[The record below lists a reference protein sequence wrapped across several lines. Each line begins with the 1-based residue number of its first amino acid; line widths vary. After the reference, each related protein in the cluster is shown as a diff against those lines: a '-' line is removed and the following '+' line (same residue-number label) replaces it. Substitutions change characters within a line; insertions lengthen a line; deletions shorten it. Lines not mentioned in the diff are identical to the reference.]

1 MTALKTEEAAMEA
14 ERTTALSHIADLRQL
29 QGDMEGDREKKVA
42 LMAAIE
48 EENTRLAGEIESL
61 RQRQADNDAESA
73 QLNGQLQQVLDSR
86 AQAEAAKTRGGA
98 GMPRTR
104 ARTS

>member
-61 RQRQADNDAESA
+61 RQRQAD
-73 QLNGQLQQVLDSR
+73 Q
-86 AQAEAAKTRGGA
+86 
-98 GMPRTR
+98 
-104 ARTS
+104 